1 MREAIINVISVIPL
15 TGLEPT
21 IAMALAATVV
31 KRNEMIPTMSTPIN
45 ACQMF
50 STTPPKAKN
59 ANTAKRVMTI
69 PKTMI
74 FIDISSS
81 VLSALTS
88 SLPGFL
94 ENSPAAR
101 LTADLITPKDLMIP
115 MMPAVAMPPIPM
127 WRA

>member
-1 MREAIINVISVIPL
+1 MREAMINVIKVIPL
-15 TGLEPT
+15 TGFDPT

-31 KRNEMIPTMSTPIN
+31 KRKEMIPTIRTPIN

-59 ANTAKRVMTI
+59 ANTAKRVMII

-74 FIDISSS
+74 FMDISSS
-81 VLSALTS
+81 VLSILV
-88 SLPGFL
+88 SLWPGFL